1 MGEGFDP
8 EAIFNDDYL
17 YFSAQRLGGE
27 ATEAEV
33 ELLWRLAQMSP
44 GDRVLDLA
52 CGHGRMANRLAERGA
67 EVIGLDATAS
77 FLDLARLD
85 AEERCVSV
93 EYVQGDMRHIPWSSH
108 FDVSWSRG
116 SQHSATSMT
125 TTIDT
130 FSPGSLRHCGRGADS
145 FLS

>member
-1 MGEGFDP
+1 
-8 EAIFNDDYL
+8 
-17 YFSAQRLGGE
+17 
-27 ATEAEV
+27 
-33 ELLWRLAQMSP
+33 MSP

-108 FDVSWSRG
+108 FDVVVSWFTAFGYFDDDDNRHVLSRV
-116 SQHSATSMT
+116 A
-125 TTIDT
+125 
-130 FSPGSLRHCGRGADS
+130 RHCGRGADS